1 MATLAELIAQKE
13 ALEEQIKQRRQTELK
28 EAIAQVKTIIES
40 YGLTV
45 NDLFGKAKATR
56 KSSGTV
62 AAKYRDPQTGATW
75 SGRGHSPKWLK
86 GKNAADF
93 LIS

>member
-13 ALEEQIKQRRQTELK
+13 ALEEQIKQKRHAELK
-28 EAIAQVKTIIES
+28 ETIAQVKTIIKS

-45 NDLFGKAKATR
+45 HDLFGKAKASK

-62 AAKYRDPQTGATW
+62 TAKYRDPQTGATW
-75 SGRGHSPKWLK
+75 SGRGRSPKWLE